1 MCNTACAWI
10 SLLLLY
16 CVSRETNIL
25 AFTLSTH
32 VWKLA
37 GVAARAVQ
45 ANHMPTSSCRPSP
58 RRSLCLSSRR
68 HSSPRR
74 RSHRRTSR
82 CCLGLRSRGGG
93 RAMLVR
99 RTPHYGRRSSCT
111 RVALAST
118 TASRAATAW
127 LAWHE
132 SARVARASRTFR
144 RMGPRVRRGQA
155 SGAARLPRTPP
166 AQPPRPP
173 IQPLPSRCGNAAAS
187 TTPAP
192 PAGAATSTST
202 SEAEWLGAS
211 RSTPRHERL
220 ESCSS
225 RARSSRAAMFLGW
238 QRTLRS
244 RRLQAAAEDAKNGQN
259 RAG

>member
-1 MCNTACAWI
+1 MPYF
-10 SLLLLY
+10 LY
-16 CVSRETNIL
+16 LSSTVSSRETNIL

-68 HSSPRR
+68 RSSPRR

-132 SARVARASRTFR
+132 SARVARASRTSR

-166 AQPPRPP
+166 GAR
-173 IQPLPSRCGNAAAS
+173 SAAGG
-187 TTPAP
+187 PGAP
-192 PAGAATSTST
+192 PPTAPCLRPARDHQG
-202 SEAEWLGAS
+202 
-211 RSTPRHERL
+211 TPREFR
-220 ESCSS
+220 EPG
-225 RARSSRAAMFLGW
+225 F
-238 QRTLRS
+238 
-244 RRLQAAAEDAKNGQN
+244 
-259 RAG
+259 